1 MVMQAGVN
9 RLQHILVGTDFSEA
23 SRAAL
28 DAGRNLAR
36 AAGARLTLL
45 HVCPP
50 GVDALGAAGL
60 EQGMAMGH
68 RVHEALAVLKDRLT
82 GVPDSRVELVT
93 DPSPAAALVDFAASH
108 EVDLIVVGSHG
119 RGAAGRFLLGSV
131 ADRVA
136 RHAGCSVLV
145 ARTGEAYGG
154 GQGS

>member
-1 MVMQAGVN
+1 MNSLRHV
-9 RLQHILVGTDFSEA
+9 LVATDFSES

-28 DAGRNLAR
+28 DAGLNLAH

-60 EQGMAMGH
+60 EEGMAIG
-68 RVHEALAVLKDRLT
+68 RNVHESLAVLKDRLT
-82 GVPDSRVELVT
+82 GVADSRVELVT
-93 DPSPAAALVDFAASH
+93 DPSPAAVLVDYAATH
-108 EVDLIVVGSHG
+108 DVDLIVVGSHG

-145 ARTGEAYGG
+145 ARNK
-154 GQGS
+154 